1 MIASIF
7 YNLKDV
13 EMKRRTLTLM
23 GIALAAALGTGA
35 AMAQKVIPAYNTY
48 QSVPFQVGGEG
59 GLASDLVGYLNANLK
74 GKYTF
79 KLEMMPRE
87 KFNQT
92 VLATKGFEGV
102 ALFLAPPFVGDAD
115 KKKYIWTSAI
125 MSDKNIIISQPDKK
139 VEYAGPESLQGM
151 KFGGVI
157 GNRYAGLESIVRTA
171 DTPAELTNLKNLST
185 KEIDVTLMPE
195 SIFSYYL
202 KTGSN
207 ARYGLDKL
215 HVSSKPHSSFTR
227 HMFVAPES
235 SELGKDLEAVAAK
248 MPSDPAW
255 KTILAKYGAK

>member
-1 MIASIF
+1 
-7 YNLKDV
+7 
-13 EMKRRTLTLM
+13 MKRRTLVLM
-23 GIALAAALGTGA
+23 GVALAAALGSGA
-35 AMAQKVIPAYNTY
+35 VLAQKVIPAYNTY

-59 GLASDLVGYLNANLK
+59 GLAQDLVEYLNANLK

-79 KLEMMPRE
+79 KLELMPRE

-102 ALFLAPPFVGDAD
+102 ALFLAPPFVGDAE
-115 KKKYIWTSAI
+115 KKKFIWTSPI
-125 MSDKNIIISQPDKK
+125 MGDKNLIISQPDKK
-139 VEYAGPESLQGM
+139 VEYTGPESLKGL

-157 GNRYAGLESIVRTA
+157 GNKYAGLESIPRTA

-195 SIFSYYL
+195 SIFAYYL

-215 HVSSKPHSSFTR
+215 HVSGKPHSAFTR
-227 HMFVAPES
+227 HLFVAPENAQ
-235 SELGKDLEAVAAK
+235 LGKDLEAVAAK
-248 MPSDPAW
+248 MPGDPAW
-255 KTILAKYGAK
+255 KAILAKYGAK

>member
-1 MIASIF
+1 
-7 YNLKDV
+7 
-13 EMKRRTLTLM
+13 MKRRNLALM
-23 GIALAAALGTGA
+23 GAALAAALTSGA
-35 AMAQKVIPAYNTY
+35 ALAQKVIPAYNTY

-59 GLASDLVGYLNANLK
+59 GLALDLVEYLNTSLK

-102 ALFLAPPFVGDAD
+102 ALFLAPPFAGDPD
-115 KKKYIWTSAI
+115 KKKFIWTSPI
-125 MSDKNIIISQPDKK
+125 MSDKNLIISQPDKK
-139 VEYAGPESLQGM
+139 VEYTGPESLKGL

-157 GNRYAGLESIVRTA
+157 GNKYAGLESITRTA

-195 SIFSYYL
+195 SIFAYYL

-215 HVSSKPHSSFTR
+215 HVSGKAHFTFTR

-235 SELGKDLEAVAAK
+235 VELGKDLEAVATK
-248 MPSDPAW
+248 MSGDAAW
-255 KTILAKYGAK
+255 KAILAKYGAK